1 VSGTNCESVVV
12 NVAVQDGAVE
22 AVAAAG
28 AQVAAAPRLLDP
40 FLNCTVPV
48 SPAPLLV
55 GLEISAV
62 SVTLPPETIVVRFEL
77 NVAAVIAL
85 LTVSVLVVAE
95 AGGL

>member
-1 VSGTNCESVVV
+1 
-12 NVAVQDGAVE
+12 
-22 AVAAAG
+22 
-28 AQVAAAPRLLDP
+28 
-40 FLNCTVPV
+40 
-48 SPAPLLV
+48 V